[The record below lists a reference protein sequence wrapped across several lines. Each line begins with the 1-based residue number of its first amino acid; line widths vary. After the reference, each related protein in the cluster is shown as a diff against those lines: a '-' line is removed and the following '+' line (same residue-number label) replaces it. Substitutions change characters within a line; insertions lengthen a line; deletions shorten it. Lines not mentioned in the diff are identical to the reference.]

1 MRGLLLLALLQPTSA
16 RNDVFGDDHDDE
28 VFRDRHDE
36 LAEELAEFAEP
47 LPASSVWDRLAE
59 MGTLCGGS
67 TGDTCLR
74 GYGLMGGDRELFSA
88 IDQVAPASVQ

>member
-1 MRGLLLLALLQPTSA
+1 M
-16 RNDVFGDDHDDE
+16 
-28 VFRDRHDE
+28 FRDKHDE
-36 LAEELAEFAEP
+36 LAEELAEQSAEP

-67 TGDTCLR
+67 TGETCLR

-88 IDQVAPASVQ
+88 IDQVASPSSPVQ